1 MVRLNPTTENH
12 IKLIASFENDPNF
25 DIWIGIKGVNVDID
39 VSLSPDAFIKYKPIF
54 EYFQISFKIID
65 ENIQNKFDEQLNS
78 MKNSQKQ
85 SSIVGRYARYTEV
98 IVY

>member
-25 DIWIGIKGVNVDID
+25 DIWNGIKGVNIDID

-65 ENIQNKFDEQLNS
+65 ENIQNKFDEELIS

-85 SSIVGRYARYTEV
+85 SSIIARYARYTEV

>member
-1 MVRLNPTTENH
+1 MVRLNPTTEDH

-25 DIWIGIKGVNVDID
+25 DIWNGIKGVNIDID

-65 ENIQNKFDEQLNS
+65 ENIQNKFDEELIS
-78 MKNSQKQ
+78 MKNSQKAVK
-85 SSIVGRYARYTEV
+85 SF
-98 IVY
+98 